1 LRANCKKI
9 KIRPPRFLF
18 SEIKTQSLSMNN
30 LLPYIFLFCLIS
42 SCKESKTLIHIS
54 GIPLQ
59 VEIADSPEERK
70 RGLSGR
76 KKIDGGMLFVFE
88 EEDIYAFWMKDTYI
102 PLSIAFIDRD
112 GLIVSIQDMAPLYK
126 NRVYIPPKPILYALE
141 VEMRWFAKNGLK
153 VGDTVIVPR

>member
-1 LRANCKKI
+1 
-9 KIRPPRFLF
+9 
-18 SEIKTQSLSMNN
+18 M
-30 LLPYIFLFCLIS
+30 
-42 SCKESKTLIHIS
+42 
-54 GIPLQ
+54 Q

-88 EEDIYAFWMKDTYI
+88 EEDIYAFWMKDIYI